1 MDTPAL
7 PTNDE
12 TLLSR
17 RELAAIL
24 KLSESTLRNWACQGT
39 GPRFRRIG
47 PRRVAYRT
55 GDVRIWLTEEE
66 AA

>member
-24 KLSESTLRNWACQGT
+24 KLSEDA
-39 GPRFRRIG
+39 
-47 PRRVAYRT
+47 
-55 GDVRIWLTEEE
+55 
-66 AA
+66 